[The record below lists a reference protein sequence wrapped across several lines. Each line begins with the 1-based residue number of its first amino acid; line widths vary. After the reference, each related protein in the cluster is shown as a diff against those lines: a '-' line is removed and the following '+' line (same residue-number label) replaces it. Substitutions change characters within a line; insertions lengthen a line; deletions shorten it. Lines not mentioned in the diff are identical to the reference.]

1 MRNFADEVRE
11 LLNNNDFHFVDVY
24 SEGDDRCSIYM
35 YMGDWKHDHARL
47 KNLIISACYDYDI
60 EIEDDDSCDD
70 CYSATYYVTREVA

>member
-24 SEGDDRCSIYM
+24 SEGDARCSIYM

-47 KNLIISACYDYDI
+47 KNLLISACYDYGI

>member
-24 SEGDDRCSIYM
+24 SEGDDRCAIYM

-47 KNLIISACYDYDI
+47 KILLRSAGYDYDR
-60 EIEDDDSCDD
+60 EIEDDDGDGD
-70 CYSATYYVTREVA
+70 CFSATYFVTREVA